1 MNGRRTPKGRL
12 NWRDNRGATAVEFAM
27 LVFPLILL
35 IFASL
40 QIAIIFFFDQA
51 LQTATQKAARQLLT
65 GAVQDSGMTQ
75 AQFQQLVCGNL
86 PSQFQCSNVMVDVE
100 SSSSF
105 STTNTAPLTYTK
117 NANGAAQGAFS
128 PGAAGDIVIMRVL
141 YDWPVL
147 GGPLA
152 VGLATQAD
160 GGHLMVATAVFKNEP
175 FQ

>member
-1 MNGRRTPKGRL
+1 MTRRQTQQREGFWASR
-12 NWRDNRGATAVEFAM
+12 RGATAVEFA
-27 LVFPLILL
+27 LIALPLITL

-40 QIAIIFFFDQA
+40 QVAVIFFFDQA

-65 GAVQDSGMTQ
+65 GSVQDAGLSQ
-75 AQFQQLVCGNL
+75 KQFENIVCGNL
-86 PSQFQCSNVMVDVE
+86 PTQFNCNNLMVDVE

-105 STTNTAPLTYTK
+105 AAANTAPLVP
-117 NANGAAQGAFS
+117 ANNPNNNWSYS
-128 PGAAGDIVIMRVL
+128 PGNAGDIVIMRVM

-152 VGLATQAD
+152 VGLANQPD